1 MGNKNVSP
9 QVARFNHPEVLVVGA
24 FIVAAVA
31 VHVINRQRQ
40 EEILHQTK
48 IVEPKTEY
56 EALEER
62 VHSLENMM
70 KTEEKKKEPVV
81 KKIEGIN
88 LVERLLT
95 TEDSTARVR
104 VGVAPE

>member
-1 MGNKNVSP
+1 MGDKKKIRFVSSE
-9 QVARFNHPEVLVVGA
+9 EV
-24 FIVAAVA
+24 F
-31 VHVINRQRQ
+31 
-40 EEILHQTK
+40 TK
-48 IVEPKTEY
+48 
-56 EALEER
+56 
-62 VHSLENMM
+62 SLKRLKQ